1 MITFTTSGSDE
12 DFNGIIALQ
21 KENLPAKLTADEMLE
36 QGFVTV
42 VHSMEDLRKM
52 KGYERNLI
60 MKDGDKIAGY
70 LLAMTKNS
78 QSDIPVLI
86 PMFEVFDKI
95 LYCGKLVT
103 YYKFMV
109 VGQVCIDKNYRGKGL
124 LDKSYTAY
132 KNLYKNKYDF
142 AITEIATA
150 NHRSLNAH
158 KRIGFKEVH
167 QFTDINKIEWSIVI
181 WNWQ

>member
-1 MITFTTSGSDE
+1 
-12 DFNGIIALQ
+12 
-21 KENLPAKLTADEMLE
+21 
-36 QGFVTV
+36 
-42 VHSMEDLRKM
+42 
-52 KGYERNLI
+52 
-60 MKDGDKIAGY
+60 
-70 LLAMTKNS
+70 
-78 QSDIPVLI
+78 
-86 PMFEVFDKI
+86 MFEVFDKI

-103 YYKFMV
+103 YYKFIV

-124 LDKSYTAY
+124 LDKSYAAY

-142 AITEIATA
+142 AITEIATT